1 MSVQGQPQ
9 PSIGAQISIGTKAGY
24 VAVEHCSKSV
34 YLEGR
39 KTRTGGEQ
47 SSGADVQR
55 KEHGVQ
61 QIEQTLSLHC
71 SCCILLRNSPE
82 ALSSCVM

>member
-9 PSIGAQISIGTKAGY
+9 PLIGAQISIETKAGY
-24 VAVEHCSKSV
+24 VAVEYSSKSM

-39 KTRTGGEQ
+39 KTRIGGKQ

-61 QIEQTLSLHC
+61 QVKQSLSLHC
-71 SCCILLRNSPE
+71 SCCSFTEKFTWSP
-82 ALSSCVM
+82 

>member
-9 PSIGAQISIGTKAGY
+9 PLIGAQISIETKAGY
-24 VAVEHCSKSV
+24 VAVEHSSKSM

-39 KTRTGGEQ
+39 KTRIGGKQ

-61 QIEQTLSLHC
+61 QVEQSLSL
-71 SCCILLRNSPE
+71 
-82 ALSSCVM
+82 LSKTTATTVKFT